1 VPRSIRAH
9 FEHHKRFYAAAALG
23 ILIWTVTWM
32 FALPVHL
39 AVAGD
44 AFFLVY
50 LLSMLGMAHRATP
63 SEMRTRAAVKDEGI
77 VLIVLITLA
86 AIGLSLGSIFA
97 LLNEPEKPDTGRL
110 VLSVWAQARP
120 GRSESA
126 KTQAKLFII
135 GIQRRAAPF
144 EITTMAG
151 MKAASTIRNTVPS
164 NYVQRHVSCKLPSAS
179 WRSTQRSRV
188 IYRNDPL
195 GQHPSRERPT
205 SS

>member
-1 VPRSIRAH
+1 MPRSIRAH
-9 FEHHKRFYAAAALG
+9 FEHHKRFYTAAALG

-97 LLNEPEKPDTGRL
+97 LLNEPGKPDTGRL
-110 VLSVWAQARP
+110 VLSVI
-120 GRSESA
+120 SV
-126 KTQAKLFII
+126 
-135 GIQRRAAPF
+135 PF
-144 EITTMAG
+144 G
-151 MKAASTIRNTVPS
+151 
-164 NYVQRHVSCKLPSAS
+164 
-179 WRSTQRSRV
+179 
-188 IYRNDPL
+188 
-195 GQHPSRERPT
+195 
-205 SS
+205 

>member
-1 VPRSIRAH
+1 LKGQAVPRSIRAH

-50 LLSMLGMAHRATP
+50 LLSMLGMAHRARP

-86 AIGLSLGSIFA
+86 AIGLRGGF
-97 LLNEPEKPDTGRL
+97 
-110 VLSVWAQARP
+110 QCAR
-120 GRSESA
+120 R
-126 KTQAKLFII
+126 
-135 GIQRRAAPF
+135 
-144 EITTMAG
+144 
-151 MKAASTIRNTVPS
+151 
-164 NYVQRHVSCKLPSAS
+164 S
-179 WRSTQRSRV
+179 WRVPAGASPARV
-188 IYRNDPL
+188 GR
-195 GQHPSRERPT
+195 
-205 SS
+205 